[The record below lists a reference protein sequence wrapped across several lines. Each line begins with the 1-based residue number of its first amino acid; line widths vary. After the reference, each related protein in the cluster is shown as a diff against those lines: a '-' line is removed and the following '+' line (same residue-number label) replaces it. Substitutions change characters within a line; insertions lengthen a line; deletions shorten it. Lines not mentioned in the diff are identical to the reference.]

1 MVIDHHFGFIAFAWA
16 SGIIGFAGLA
26 FWIWRDRKTLDAQ
39 LLELE
44 AKGLDV
50 SRAKDASLA
59 IKRSSRRRLHPSAK

>member
-50 SRAKDASLA
+50 SRAKDAS
-59 IKRSSRRRLHPSAK
+59 